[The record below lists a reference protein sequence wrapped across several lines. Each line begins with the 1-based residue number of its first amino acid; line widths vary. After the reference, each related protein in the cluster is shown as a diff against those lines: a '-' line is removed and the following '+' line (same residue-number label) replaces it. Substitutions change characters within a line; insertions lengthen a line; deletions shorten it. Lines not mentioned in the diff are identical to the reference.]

1 MALSEAQRRRIDAA
15 MLESLSTWFTM
26 RARGYFTPHSFND
39 EDVSAMLARAAA
51 LVTPRPV
58 GVAGRAALGEKDSE

>member
-15 MLESLSTWFTM
+15 MLSSLSTWFLM
-26 RARGYFTPHSFND
+26 RAGGYSGPHSFND
-39 EDVSAMLARAAA
+39 EDVSVMLARAAG

-58 GVAGRAALGEKDSE
+58 GVAGRAALEGQDE